1 MAQVELLRRLAIGAE
16 LASGGNVHF
25 RVLAPT
31 RKSVEVIFD
40 CQERRA
46 VTLQPDGAGYFA
58 GFAEEA
64 GAGALYK
71 YRLDGKEEYPDPASR
86 FQPDGPGGWSQVV
99 DPHTFQWSDSDWL
112 GLRIKGQI
120 IYEMHIGTFTQEGT
134 WAAALEYL
142 PRLTEL
148 GITVVEVM
156 PIADFPGQF
165 GWGYDG
171 VQLFAPSRLYGQ
183 PDDFR
188 RFVNEA
194 HVLGIGVILDVVYN
208 HFGPDGN
215 YLAKFCPSFFSA
227 AHTTDWGEAI
237 NFDGEGAE
245 PVREFYLSNVRYW
258 IEEFHLD
265 GFRLDAT
272 QDIHDESKDH
282 ILRAIAREA
291 RLRAAPREVIVIA
304 ENEPQETKL
313 VRPLEQGG
321 YSLDALWNDDFHH
334 SAMVALTGHNEAYY
348 SDYRGDPQEFISAV
362 KYGFLYQGQH
372 YKWQNKRRG
381 TASLDLPPAASITML
396 QNHDQI
402 ANSVFGLRCHAL
414 TDPGKYRAMT
424 ALLLLAPGTPMLFQG
439 QEFAASS
446 PFLYFA
452 DHKAGIAELVSQ
464 GRLKFLEQFRSL
476 AAPEFA
482 NYAAD
487 PSSPLTYERSK
498 LDHASA
504 TPDNLVWKMHRDL
517 IKLRREDPVFRAQQR
532 GAVDGAVLAADLFV
546 LRFFGGAEG
555 DRLML
560 VNLGLDRHLNPSPE
574 PLLAPPERGEWKLIW
589 SSEDPAYGGG
599 GSPTLETDDNWK
611 IPGHAT
617 FVMTSAMLPW
627 VN

>member
-1 MAQVELLRRLAIGAE
+1 MAHQVELPRRLAIGAE

-25 RVLAPT
+25 RVLAPK
-31 RKSVEVIFD
+31 RKTVEVIFD
-40 CQERRA
+40 RPERRA
-46 VTLQPDGAGYFA
+46 VTLQRDGAGYFA
-58 GFAEEA
+58 GLAEEA

-71 YRLDGKEEYPDPASR
+71 YRLDGQEEYPDPASR
-86 FQPDGPGGWSQVV
+86 FQPDGPSGWSQVV
-99 DPHTFQWSDSDWL
+99 DPHSFRWSDGHWP
-112 GLRIKGQI
+112 GLRIQGQI
-120 IYEMHIGTFTQEGT
+120 IYEMHVGTFTRQGT
-134 WAAALEYL
+134 WAGALEHL
-142 PRLTEL
+142 PRLAEL

-156 PIADFPGQF
+156 PIAEFPGRF

-194 HVLGIGVILDVVYN
+194 HALGIGVILDVVYN

-215 YLAKFCPSFFSA
+215 YLAKFYPSFFSA
-227 AHTTDWGEAI
+227 AHTTDWGEGV
-237 NFDGEGAE
+237 NFDGEGSE

-348 SDYRGDPQEFISAV
+348 TDYRGHPQEFISAV

-372 YKWQNKRRG
+372 YKWQKKRRG

-402 ANSVFGLRCHAL
+402 ANSAFGLRCHAL

-439 QEFAASS
+439 QEFAAPS

-452 DHKAGIAELVSQ
+452 DHKAGIAELVIQ

-476 AAPEFA
+476 ASPEMA
-482 NYAAD
+482 DYAAD
-487 PSSPLTYERSK
+487 PSNPLTFERSK
-498 LDHASA
+498 LDHAGA
-504 TPDNLVWKMHRDL
+504 TPDNPVWRMHRDL
-517 IKLRREDPVFRAQQR
+517 IKLRREDPVFRAQQK

-555 DRLML
+555 DRLIL

-574 PLLAPPERGEWKLIW
+574 PLLAPPESAGWKLIW
-589 SSEDPAYGGG
+589 SSENPAYGGG

-617 FVMTSAMLPW
+617 FVMTSAMLP
-627 VN
+627 